1 MKSEE
6 NEKSFAMAI
15 LNDYKKQTFR
25 QFVVICILLGII
37 LTFAFGVVYIITNF
51 DIGYETIT
59 EKVSTSTGNACIGDS
74 CGNGDISGESIPK
87 ND

>member
-59 EKVSTSTGNACIGDS
+59 EEVSTSTGNACIGDS